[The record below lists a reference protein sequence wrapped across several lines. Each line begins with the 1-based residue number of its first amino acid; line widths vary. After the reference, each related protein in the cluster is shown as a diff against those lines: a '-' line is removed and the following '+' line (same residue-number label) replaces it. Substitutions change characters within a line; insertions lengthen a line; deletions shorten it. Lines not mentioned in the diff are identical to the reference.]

1 MVTVETLEHLFKKP
15 LTTRQFPSNLKMTD
29 VTPEFKKNNPL
40 SKENYRPVSV
50 LPIISKVFEKLMQ
63 NQINLYVKSFLFP

>member
-15 LTTRQFPSNLKMTD
+15 LTTRQFLSNLKMTD
-29 VTPEFKKNNPL
+29 VTPEFKKNNSL
-40 SKENYRPVSV
+40 SKENYRPFGV

>member
-29 VTPEFKKNNPL
+29 VTPEFKKNNSL
-40 SKENYRPVSV
+40 SKENYRPFGV